1 MGRGEVVNWNEMSR
15 KDLLALPTRKW
26 DADYVEY
33 DSLVLLSTR
42 KKHDSGY
49 AMIAIIGCRKYEP
62 VEIAVQCCDDV
73 EWVLP
78 EHKRLGQFAVGQVRM
93 DCSMKN
99 GAMHVWS
106 NDAVAFRVGAAL
118 SSTTVTMRRVEP

>member
-1 MGRGEVVNWNEMSR
+1 MSR
-15 KDLLALPTRKW
+15 KELLALPTRKW
-26 DADYVEY
+26 DAEGVEY

-49 AMIAIIGCRKYEP
+49 AMIAIIGCRKGEP
-62 VEIAVQCCDDV
+62 VEIAAQCCDDV

-78 EHKRLGQFAVGQVRM
+78 EPIRRGDFLFGQVRM

-99 GAMHVWS
+99 GALHVWS
-106 NDAVAFRVGAAL
+106 NDAVAFRVGRAL
-118 SSTTVTMRRVEP
+118 SSTSVKVRRVGT